1 MTNELN
7 TTEIETP
14 TIDSTNEN
22 LSTREIMEKN
32 WDLFVHEEEQGDETP
47 DSFDETP
54 AETMPQEEPSFDA
67 VSYLNESF
75 EGLKETLK
83 PRGIASL
90 KEWLESLVELEKLYV
105 NSPKEVIQ
113 KLALGAGYALP
124 KQEKAVDILTAYAL
138 KNNIPHE
145 KMIQAMQAKQPSF
158 PMLKEGVNQKESPLT
173 KASFQQ
179 LIKEELNA
187 YFKEKNQEAK
197 KAKNSSF
204 SPQGVGSKTSS
215 TSGYTSSGKP
225 KTTREILEEGW
236 RLLGL

>member
-1 MTNELN
+1 MTNEMN
-7 TTEIETP
+7 ITEIET
-14 TIDSTNEN
+14 TKMNSTDEN

-32 WDLFVHEEEQGDETP
+32 WDRLVHEEEQEGDFLSSFDNKTEETP
-47 DSFDETP
+47 VED
-54 AETMPQEEPSFDA
+54 PSFDA
-67 VSYLNESF
+67 VSYLNDSF

-83 PRGIASL
+83 PRGIGSL
-90 KEWLESLVELEKLYV
+90 KDWVESLVELEKLYV

-145 KMIQAMQAKQPSF
+145 KMIQAMQAKHPFS
-158 PMLKEGVNQKESPLT
+158 PMLKEGANQKESPLT

-179 LIKEELNA
+179 LIKEELTA

-204 SPQGVGSKTSS
+204 SPQGVGGKTLS

>member
-1 MTNELN
+1 MTNEMN
-7 TTEIETP
+7 TTEIET
-14 TIDSTNEN
+14 TKMNSTDEN

-32 WDLFVHEEEQGDETP
+32 WDRLVHEEEQGVEASSLEDMPEETP
-47 DSFDETP
+47 I
-54 AETMPQEEPSFDA
+54 EEPSFDA

-75 EGLKETLK
+75 DGLKETLK
-83 PRGIASL
+83 PRGIGSL
-90 KEWLESLVELEKLYV
+90 KDWVESLVELEKLYV

-113 KLALGAGYALP
+113 KLALNAGYALP

-138 KNNIPHE
+138 KNHIPHE
-145 KMIQAMQAKQPSF
+145 KMIQAMQAKQPFS
-158 PMLKEGVNQKESPLT
+158 PMLKEGINQKESPLT

-204 SPQGVGSKTSS
+204 SPQGVGSKTTS

>member
-32 WDLFVHEEEQGDETP
+32 WDLFVHEEEEGDETP
-47 DSFDETP
+47 DSFDETS

-105 NSPKEVIQ
+105 DSPKEVIQ
-113 KLALGAGYALP
+113 KLALNAGYMLP
-124 KQEKAVDILTAYAL
+124 KKEQAVDILTAYAL

-145 KMIQAMQAKQPSF
+145 KMIQAMQSKNHFGSAPKSPSTSKMDKSF
-158 PMLKEGVNQKESPLT
+158 
-173 KASFQQ
+173 FQQ
-179 LIKEELNA
+179 MIKEELNA
-187 YFKEKNQEAK
+187 YFKEKNQETK

-204 SPQGVGSKTSS
+204 SPQGIGIKMPSS
-215 TSGYTSSGKP
+215 SGYTSAGKP

>member
-1 MTNELN
+1 M
-7 TTEIETP
+7 
-14 TIDSTNEN
+14 EN
-22 LSTREIMEKN
+22 
-32 WDLFVHEEEQGDETP
+32 
-47 DSFDETP
+47 
-54 AETMPQEEPSFDA
+54 
-67 VSYLNESF
+67 
-75 EGLKETLK
+75 
-83 PRGIASL
+83 
-90 KEWLESLVELEKLYV
+90 
-105 NSPKEVIQ
+105 
-113 KLALGAGYALP
+113 
-124 KQEKAVDILTAYAL
+124 
-138 KNNIPHE
+138 E